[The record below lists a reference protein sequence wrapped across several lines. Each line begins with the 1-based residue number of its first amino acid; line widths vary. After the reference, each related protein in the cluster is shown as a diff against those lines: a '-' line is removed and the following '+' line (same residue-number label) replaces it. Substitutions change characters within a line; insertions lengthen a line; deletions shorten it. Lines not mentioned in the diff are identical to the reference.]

1 MTGVQT
7 CALPISSSFKAGLS
21 PFGGMS
27 IPVELSGLAV
37 SRPSFMKITSSSSPR
52 FFTKVPFTRLF
63 PSPSTPVA
71 LEP

>member
-1 MTGVQT
+1 
-7 CALPISSSFKAGLS
+7 
-21 PFGGMS
+21 MS

-52 FFTKVPFTRLF
+52 FFTKVPFTRFF